1 VKNNQKC
8 GSSRKLVNLLLVSSC
23 YCFVVRGNFCVVC
36 STLLFKLY
44 QAVHVR
50 PWESCQPTQ
59 INRKPEKAEYGVGRN
74 NPPAPYPT
82 MEACS
87 RSKLSAS
94 MISSIDDLWLNLPTV
109 LGSDYWQVTGLTQ
122 KFVPKSSWVV

>member
-1 VKNNQKC
+1 MKNNQKC

-23 YCFVVRGNFCVVC
+23 YSFVPARGFVCVVC
-36 STLLFKLY
+36 PTVLFKLY

-59 INRKPEKAEYGVGRN
+59 NNRKPEQAECGVGRN

-82 MEACS
+82 VEACS
-87 RSKLSAS
+87 RSG
-94 MISSIDDLWLNLPTV
+94 DCR
-109 LGSDYWQVTGLTQ
+109 QV
-122 KFVPKSSWVV
+122 